1 MSNEVSEYIAILQFD
16 EDEMSAKFNMLSS
29 AMINNSWE
37 LIDTEALENELVKC
51 VRYFRVCKRF
61 RAMDKLLDE
70 KLSISDDGFEIDG
83 HKFETLDEIA
93 IVIKNK
99 AFV

>member
-1 MSNEVSEYIAILQFD
+1 MSNDLSEYMTILTFD

-37 LIDTEALENELVKC
+37 LIDTEVLENEFERC
-51 VRYFRVCKRF
+51 VHYFRVCKRF
-61 RAMDKLLDE
+61 RSMDKLLDG
-70 KLSISDDGFEIDG
+70 KLSLSDDGFEIDG
-83 HKFETLDEIA
+83 HNFETLDEIA
-93 IVIKNK
+93 TVIKNK